1 MYKNRHAGKKLS
13 PRDFVSPG
21 NALGVKIP
29 DSSSYAI
36 EKGLRIFKRQIK
48 ESGKLQDVKDRREYT
63 KPTTARRKKMND
75 AKRRQALQHKKE
87 VAFWGDSSWTTI
99 VDGKAI

>member
-1 MYKNRHAGKKLS
+1 MQNRRRTGKRYS

-21 NALGVKIP
+21 NSLGVKIP
-29 DSSSYAI
+29 DSSDFAL

-48 ESGKLQDVKDRREYT
+48 ESGKLLEVKARREYV

-75 AKRRQALQHKKE
+75 AKRRQALQHRKE
-87 VAFWGDSSWTTI
+87 VAFWGDTAWTTM
-99 VDGKAI
+99 VDGKPV

>member
-1 MYKNRHAGKKLS
+1 MYKKRHSGKRFS

-29 DSSSYAI
+29 DSSPFAL

-48 ESGKLQDVKDRREYT
+48 ESGKLLEVKARKEYI

-75 AKRRQALQHKKE
+75 AKRRQALQHRKE
-87 VAFWGDSSWTTI
+87 VAFWKDSTWTTM